1 VRRCVLLLAAA
12 AVLAACG
19 GTKTV
24 ARVGGHEITQHD
36 VDQMVDFYKV
46 EVERAGHE
54 LPPKSSDSYHFLEQ
68 RLLGLIV
75 YCYEL
80 EDAAA
85 KLNIHIS
92 DAEVEA
98 RLKRDQILQ
107 KEGVNGPHRAY
118 IETVTRI
125 DLIEGKVGAKLGPSA
140 ALEWV
145 ESEPKKIS
153 VEYEEGWGP

>member
-36 VDQMVDFYKV
+36 VNQMVDFYKV
-46 EVERAGHE
+46 EVEQAGHE

-75 YCYEL
+75 YRYEL
-80 EDAAA
+80 EGAAA
-85 KLNIHIS
+85 KLGVHLS

-98 RLKRDQILQ
+98 QLKRNKTVQ
-107 KEGVNGPHRAY
+107 KEGENGPHRAY
-118 IETVTRI
+118 IENATRI

-145 ESEPKKIS
+145 ETEPKKIS

>member
-1 VRRCVLLLAAA
+1 
-12 AVLAACG
+12 VLAACG

-145 ESEPKKIS
+145 ETEPKKIS